1 MTIGTQDWNLTQIA
15 AHIRRG
21 RVDAANLPALA
32 QAVKEEG
39 GQLVALWGSD
49 DRFVNNSR
57 DSDSR
62 SSPRPQAGEGPGVRD
77 AGYAIH
83 IACITAA
90 GLVWISAALPETEPA
105 YPDLSAI
112 FPQADRMQRATF
124 DLLGIRA
131 EGAVDTR
138 KWLRHKAWN
147 EDEFPLRSDFVAR
160 VASSESPLATDHLP
174 LATCHKP
181 LAEVDGYAFIR
192 VEGDGVHEI
201 PVGPI
206 HAGTIEPGHFR
217 FSIIGD
223 RVLKL
228 EQRLGYTHQGVEK
241 RFVGMDLAAGAKLAG
256 RVSGDS
262 HVAFAWAYC
271 MAVEQATLSAVPDR
285 AAWLRALFLEIERV
299 ANHLG
304 DLGYMGNDV
313 ALSFGFMQF
322 WRLKEDWLRLTAKLF
337 GHRYLFDRIVPGGV
351 AVDLDEAGRKALRA
365 ASKRIEAEVRDLKVI
380 YDEHATLQDRFVN
393 TGVCKPALAARL
405 GLTGLAGRASAQAWD
420 ARAQF
425 PQAPYDT
432 LDVAMATARKGDVQ
446 ARSEVRFA
454 EVFESMRLLR
464 ALLKG
469 LPAGAIQ
476 APLNPAAGVREGIG
490 WVEGWR
496 GEVIVALRIAED
508 GRLDR
513 VHPHDPSW
521 QNWPLLEVGIL
532 GNIVPDFPLIN
543 KSFNLSYSGQDL

>member
-1 MTIGTQDWNLTQIA
+1 MQIGAQDWNLSQA
-15 AHIRRG
+15 ASHIWRG
-21 RVDAANLPALA
+21 RIEAAALPDFCR
-32 QAVKEEG
+32 AVKDEG

-49 DRFVNNSR
+49 DRHLGN
-57 DSDSR
+57 D
-62 SSPRPQAGEGPGVRD
+62 
-77 AGYAIH
+77 YAVH
-83 IACITAA
+83 VACITAQGLAWVSATLAAEAA
-90 GLVWISAALPETEPA
+90 GDTPA

-124 DLLGIRA
+124 DLLGLRA
-131 EGAVDTR
+131 EGALDQR
-138 KWLRHKAWN
+138 KWLRHGAWP
-147 EDEFPLRSDFVAR
+147 EGSYPLRRDFAAPVVR
-160 VASSESPLATDHLP
+160 ETDAYP
-174 LATCHKP
+174 
-181 LAEVDGYAFIR
+181 FIR
-192 VEGDGVHEI
+192 VEGEGVHEI

-223 RVLKL
+223 RILRL
-228 EQRLGYTHQGVEK
+228 GQRLGYTHQGVEK
-241 RFVGMDLAAGAKLAG
+241 RFEGLDLDSGARLAG
-256 RVSGDS
+256 RVSGDT
-262 HVAFAWAYC
+262 HIGFACAYC
-271 MAVEQATLSAVPDR
+271 MAVEQATATQVPPR
-285 AAWLRALFLEIERV
+285 ALWLRALFLEIERI

-304 DLGYMGNDV
+304 DLGYLGNDV

-351 AVDLDEAGRKALRA
+351 AADLDAAGRSELA
-365 ASKRIEAEVRDLKVI
+365 AMSERIEAEVRELKAV
-380 YDEHATLQDRFVN
+380 YDEHATLQDRFAN
-393 TGVCKPALAARL
+393 TGVCKPELAARM

-425 PQAPYDT
+425 PQAPYDQ
-432 LDVAMATARKGDVQ
+432 LDVNLASARKGDVL
-446 ARSEVRFA
+446 ARAEVRFA
-454 EVFESMRLLR
+454 EVHESLRLLR
-464 ALLKG
+464 EILNR
-469 LPAGAIQ
+469 LPAGERQ
-476 APLNPAAGVREGIG
+476 APLAPVAGVCEGLG

-496 GEVIVALRIAED
+496 GEVLVAVRIGED

-521 QNWPLLEVGIL
+521 QNWPLLEIGVL